1 MRSRYLIYLQQL
13 KWLPIILLISCT
25 KSTSA
30 QTDSTVSFS
39 LREAMD
45 YATQNNINVLNAK
58 LDLLIADKKVWETT
72 AIGLPQ
78 ANLSGSYNNN
88 LSLATQLLPALFFGG
103 EEGEF
108 VEVQFGTQH
117 NFSGGLNI
125 SQLLFDG
132 TYIVGLQTAKV
143 YKQLSADQL
152 SMTIQDIRET
162 IATTYHAILLAKDN
176 KTTLEKNLE
185 LFNEIVHE
193 SERYFEQGF
202 IDKTEVTKLQVT
214 QNSLSTSLKS
224 ITRQID
230 YLIYLLKIQMGLQ
243 PYQQLILTEDL
254 SKLNKNINQE
264 TLLSAAPNASATL
277 NYQLLNTQK
286 ELSRLELKKE
296 KATVLPSLSMFYN
309 YQYNAMR
316 NEFNPFA
323 SDEKWFSSS
332 MLGFQLSV
340 PIFASGQKWAKIKQA
355 QMGVSKA
362 QNTLLF
368 LEQTLPGQWLQ
379 LRSNYL
385 TAHEKTINNLQ
396 NKALAREVL
405 NQTII
410 KHKKG
415 MASSMEL
422 NQANQAFLDAHAQY
436 TAAVAEL
443 LNAKIALEKLA
454 NTL

>member
-132 TYIVGLQTAKV
+132 TYIVGLQAAKV

-214 QNSLSTSLKS
+214 QN
-224 ITRQID
+224 
-230 YLIYLLKIQMGLQ
+230 IYQLEKHHPPNRL
-243 PYQQLILTEDL
+243 PY
-254 SKLNKNINQE
+254 
-264 TLLSAAPNASATL
+264 LSAKNTNGLTTL
-277 NYQLLNTQK
+277 PTAYFNRGSFKTKQKYKSGNLIIGSTQC
-286 ELSRLELKKE
+286 SSHI
-296 KATVLPSLSMFYN
+296 TLPTTKHSK
-309 YQYNAMR
+309 R
-316 NEFNPFA
+316 
-323 SDEKWFSSS
+323 
-332 MLGFQLSV
+332 
-340 PIFASGQKWAKIKQA
+340 IKQA
-355 QMGVSKA
+355 GA
-362 QNTLLF
+362 
-368 LEQTLPGQWLQ
+368 
-379 LRSNYL
+379 
-385 TAHEKTINNLQ
+385 
-396 NKALAREVL
+396 
-405 NQTII
+405 
-410 KHKKG
+410 KKG
-415 MASSMEL
+415 KSYSSS
-422 NQANQAFLDAHAQY
+422 
-436 TAAVAEL
+436 L
-443 LNAKIALEKLA
+443 LVDVL
-454 NTL
+454 